1 MSETDFEK
9 IVVLGAGAVGSL
21 FGAMLREGGFDVTLV
36 SRNVEHVDAINM
48 NGLVV
53 KTPADGGG
61 EEDSVTIKADT
72 KLSGE
77 PDLIILA
84 VKAYDVESALASVRD
99 FACPVLC
106 IQNGIGVEEIAAKVI
121 GAERVVRGVTFMG
134 ATFAGPGCV
143 VNAGIGETLIG
154 RGKHSEKIAEVFSRS
169 GLSTNVTDNITGVV
183 WTKSLVNCGM
193 NAFGALT
200 GLRNGEL
207 AEVPGLI
214 EAMIATVEEGAAVA
228 EPCGVKIEGPQEK
241 LLDVAE
247 LTAKNKNSMLQDI
260 ERGKRTEIDFLNGA
274 VSRIGKEKGV
284 PTPLNDVLTALVKGL
299 EFKKRQ
305 ARKAGL

>member
-1 MSETDFEK
+1 MSKTDFEK
-9 IVVLGAGAVGSL
+9 ITVLGAGAVGSV
-21 FGAMLREGGFDVTLV
+21 FGALLSKKGACDVTLV
-36 SRNVEHVDAINM
+36 SRNGEHVDAINL

-53 KTPADGGG
+53 KTPDG
-61 EEDSVTIKADT
+61 EESSITVKADT
-72 KLSGE
+72 KISSE

-84 VKAYDVESALASVRD
+84 VKAYDVESALGSAMD
-99 FACPVLC
+99 FSCPVLC
-106 IQNGIGVEEIAAKVI
+106 IQNGIGVEKIAEKAV
-121 GAERVVRGVTFMG
+121 GAERVIRGVTYMG

-154 RGKHSEKIAEVFSRS
+154 PGKHSEKIAAVFSMA
-169 GLSTNVTDNITGVV
+169 GLSTNVTDNITGAV

-207 AEVPGLI
+207 VQVPGLI
-214 EAMIATVEEGAAVA
+214 EAMIATVDEGVAVA
-228 EPCGVKIEGPQEK
+228 ESCGVKVDGPQKK

-247 LTAKNKNSMLQDI
+247 LTANNKNSMLQDI
-260 ERGKRTEIDFLNGA
+260 EGGKRTEIDFLNGA
-274 VSRIGKEKGV
+274 VSMIGKETCV

-305 ARKAGL
+305 RRAGL